1 MAAQI
6 SDREHARHLQET
18 DVRRLF
24 YYNIFMRKKGNNKS
38 YKSKREKDNRKKRR
52 ADKAF
57 PRKELGEYWK
67 KHSVEVSR
75 AVFDALLDTLAN
87 ERLYM
92 DARGPFGKS
101 QKQEISAG
109 TIGKYCEYLPKK
121 FNVPMLRKM
130 MPDLPRVVQG
140 VILNC
145 DNMQLVTFAMA
156 HDDKIGLKVL
166 MNVLHES
173 KKDKEIIEYIKSHL
187 NEMVVYE
194 QISHNRRYAHASERI
209 KKSMEAK
216 KLLYTS
222 IESSTPDDYTQLF
235 PLARKMQRHFV
246 LHIGPTN
253 SGKTYEAV
261 QELMAAESGIYLAP
275 LRLLAYEQYETMN
288 SNGCP
293 CSMITGEERI
303 LMPGSF
309 HQSSTIEMMSLYEE
323 WEMAIIDEAQMVADR
338 QRGGSWTAAI
348 LGLRAKK
355 IHICA
360 SPDAEKLLT
369 RMIKSCGDTMEVVY
383 HERKTP
389 LEMDEESANFRFP
402 EDVKKGDAL
411 IVFSRKDVHSVA
423 AELQDSG
430 IKCSIVY
437 GSLPYDVRHREA
449 GKFADGETDVVV
461 ATDAIGM
468 GMNLPIRRVVF
479 LETVKY
485 DGIKERP
492 LTVSEIKQI
501 AGRAGR
507 YGKYDI
513 GYVAAY
519 YDYDIISKL
528 LFYKEIPINRA
539 MINIPEE
546 FLEKDGKISTILE
559 MWNQIPAAEYYDKG
573 DIAEKIK
580 IAHTLEDI
588 KDDRELIRKFIRIPI
603 NVDNKSLFDVF
614 TEIYADVA
622 NDRPVDIKSTMD
634 RYDNSAMDPKYP
646 NALQLFEIS
655 SAIFDFLY
663 AFTRLF
669 GDEDDLAGI
678 IEIKRKIS
686 EKIFTILDM
695 QKLSMKSC
703 KCCGRKLKWSY
714 QYGIC
719 QECYRKG
726 RAIVMEPARR
736 FNGGDV
742 LE

>member
-1 MAAQI
+1 MA
-6 SDREHARHLQET
+6 
-18 DVRRLF
+18 
-24 YYNIFMRKKGNNKS
+24 G
-38 YKSKREKDNRKKRR
+38 KKRHNPFTAKKER
-52 ADKAF
+52 DKKKKLQAERSF
-57 PRKELGEYWK
+57 PKKEFDEYWK
-67 KHSVEVSR
+67 KNSDEVSR
-75 AVFDALLDTLAN
+75 AVYDAFLDILAN
-87 ERLYM
+87 EKLFM
-92 DARGPFGKS
+92 MSRGPYGRS
-101 QKQEISAG
+101 QKQEIFKG
-109 TIGKYCEYLPKK
+109 NVGKFCDYVPKK
-121 FNVPMLRKM
+121 FNGAMLREM
-130 MPDLPRVVQG
+130 VPDLPRVIHG

-145 DNMQLVTFAMA
+145 DNMPLVEFAMSNSEKFA
-156 HDDKIGLKVL
+156 SKVI
-166 MNVLHES
+166 MNYLHET
-173 KKDKEIIEYIKSHL
+173 KRDREIVDYIAANL

-194 QISHNRRYAHASERI
+194 HVSHNPRYIKAAERI
-209 KKSMEAK
+209 AKVMEAK
-216 KLLYTS
+216 MLLYKNIQT
-222 IESSTPDDYTQLF
+222 STPGDYTMLF
-235 PLARKMQRHFV
+235 PLAREMKRHFV

-309 HQSSTIEMMSLYEE
+309 HQSSTIEMMSLREE

-355 IHICA
+355 IHVCA

-369 RMIKSCGDTMEVVY
+369 RMIKSCGDTMEVVQ

-389 LEMDEESANFRFP
+389 LQMDEEAENFRFP
-402 EDVKKGDAL
+402 EDVKQGDAL

-423 AELQDSG
+423 AELQESG

-449 GKFADGETDVVV
+449 GKFADGTTDVVV

-479 LETVKY
+479 LQTIKY
-485 DGIKERP
+485 DGVKERP

-507 YGKYDI
+507 YGKYDV
-513 GYVAAY
+513 GYVGAY

-528 LFYKEIPINRA
+528 LFYKALPINRA
-539 MINIPEE
+539 MISIPEE
-546 FLEKDGKISTILE
+546 FLEKDGKVSTILE
-559 MWNQIPAAEYYDKG
+559 LWNQIPAAEYYDKG
-573 DIAEKIK
+573 DIKEKIQV
-580 IAHTLEDI
+580 AHALEDI
-588 KDDRELIRKFIRIPI
+588 QDDRELIRQFIRIPA
-603 NVDNKSLFDVF
+603 NPDNRETFGVF
-614 TEIYADVA
+614 TEFYRAVA
-622 NDRPVDIKSTMD
+622 EGMPVELEDAMR
-634 RYDNSAMDPKYP
+634 RYDASAIDPK
-646 NALQLFEIS
+646 NKQALQILETC
-655 SAIFDFLY
+655 SAVYDFLY
-663 AFTRLF
+663 SFTRIF
-669 GDEDDLAGI
+669 GDDEDLSRI
-678 IEIKRKIS
+678 LEVKRQIS
-686 EKIFTILDM
+686 EKIFIILDM

-714 QYGIC
+714 QFPIC

-726 RAIVMEPARR
+726 RK
-736 FNGGDV
+736 
-742 LE
+742 

>member
-1 MAAQI
+1 
-6 SDREHARHLQET
+6 
-18 DVRRLF
+18 
-24 YYNIFMRKKGNNKS
+24 MRKKGNNKS
-38 YKSKREKDNRKKRR
+38 FKSKREKEKKKKLK
-52 ADKAF
+52 ADRSF
-57 PRKELGEYWK
+57 PRKEFGEYWE
-67 KHSVEVSR
+67 KHSEDMAR
-75 AVFDALLDTLAN
+75 AVYDAFLDVLATG
-87 ERLYM
+87 RLFM
-92 DARGPFGKS
+92 DTRGPYGRT
-101 QKQEISAG
+101 QKQEIFAG
-109 TIGKYCEYLPKK
+109 NVGKYCDFVPKK
-121 FNVPMLRKM
+121 FNGLMLRDM
-130 MPDLPRVVQG
+130 VPELPRVVQG

-145 DNMQLVTFAMA
+145 DNMQLVGYAME
-156 HDDKIGLKVL
+156 HGDKIGAGIL

-173 KKDKEIIEYIKSHL
+173 KRDKEIVDYIKSHL

-194 QISHNRRYAHASERI
+194 QISHNPRYARASERI
-209 KKSMEAK
+209 KKNMEAK
-216 KLLYTS
+216 RLLYTS
-222 IESSTPDDYTQLF
+222 IEDSTPDDYTELF

-261 QELMAAESGIYLAP
+261 RELMAAESGIYLAP

-288 SNGCP
+288 SSGCP

-355 IHICA
+355 IHVCA

-389 LEMDEESANFRFP
+389 LEMDEEAVNFRFP

-423 AELQDSG
+423 AELQENG
-430 IKCSIVY
+430 VKCSIVY

-479 LETVKY
+479 LETVKF

-513 GYVAAY
+513 GYVGAY
-519 YDYDIISKL
+519 YDYDIISQL
-528 LFYKEIPINRA
+528 LFYKPIPINRA

-546 FLEKDGKISTILE
+546 FLEKDGKVSTILE
-559 MWNQIPAAEYYDKG
+559 MWNQIPAADYYDKG

-588 KDDRELIRKFIRIPI
+588 QDDRELIRSFIRIPI
-603 NVDNKSLFDVF
+603 KMETKELFDVF
-614 TEIYADVA
+614 TEFYRAVAEDV
-622 NDRPVDIKSTMD
+622 PIDIRQTME
-634 RYDNSAMDPKYP
+634 RYDKSGIDPKNP
-646 NALQLFEIS
+646 NALQMLEIS

-663 AFTRLF
+663 SFARLF
-669 GDEDDLAGI
+669 DHEDDLAGI
-678 IEIKRKIS
+678 LEIKRRIS
-686 EKIFTILDM
+686 EKIFIILDM

-714 QYGIC
+714 KYGIC
-719 QECYRKG
+719 PECYRRG
-726 RAIVMEPARR
+726 R
-736 FNGGDV
+736 GD
-742 LE
+742 LG